1 MKPQFLLVATALF
14 AMLLLGAGCFT
25 TSISTQTTDNAAVKE
40 IAATLRI
47 DAGEGSVVSYG
58 ATLSEN
64 TTALAFLKT
73 MSEEKQFT
81 VQTKEY
87 EGLGELV
94 DGINGKTGTANEFW
108 LFSINGTAATIGA
121 GAYTVLEGDTIEFRW
136 TKAE

>member
-1 MKPQFLLVATALF
+1 MKRYGFIVVTILAL
-14 AMLLLGAGCFT
+14 ALTGAGCFT
-25 TSISTQTTDNAAVKE
+25 TTVQTDTTENAAVKE
-40 IAATLRI
+40 IAATLRL

-58 ATLSEN
+58 ATIPEN
-64 TTALAFLKT
+64 ATALVFLKT

-94 DGINGKTGTANEFW
+94 DGINGKTGAANEFW
-108 LFSINGTAATIGA
+108 LFLINGTAATVGA
-121 GAYTVLEGDTIEFRW
+121 GSYTVLEGDTIEFKW